1 MPVRLTVAGVLAL
14 LALTVGAQ
22 TASAAP
28 SLKAPQGLKAFLLR
42 VNESESVNNRSFPR
56 TPAFAWSPVAGA
68 KRYEFQLST
77 SDSFAEGAEIWSS
90 LTAGVKLSSPA
101 ATVPISLPWITGSP
115 YALYARVR
123 GVSPKGREGRWSTPY
138 GFNMR
143 WRDRPRPL
151 DPQMPGLIR
160 WTPIE
165 GATMY
170 EVWLQGSSLTFLTT
184 TNVAD
189 EREFYAFHSQPWWIQ
204 SVNWRIRA
212 VRKVYGEIP
221 TGMPRVTYGAWSD
234 WFTNINPPFNTD
246 FNPPYNQ
253 TPAEIALAGTVSGDV
268 VSTPA
273 SPQAHELLP
282 AFMFTGNY
290 RSWGNPAFLDTTT
303 ELFHIYVYT
312 DAECVNRVYTSAIV
326 GGPAYAPRL
335 GQTLAY
341 PGTFAD
347 INVARNEF
355 LAYGAEGQTVMLDGT
370 PVVAKDTASTGI
382 DLWDTYWPSGGY
394 YWTVVPVFARPDPD
408 DPTKIVEY
416 RDIQLPEDV
425 CRAGGAARFGK
436 VSKPVLVGDKAPYA
450 SGLSPAGKLV
460 PATRAVPAFYGA
472 PLVAWEPVLGAH
484 EYEVQWSRKLNPW
497 RTEPGALKTGA
508 TSAVLPL
515 TVGRWYYR
523 VRGLNYMLPTKPE
536 MTWSKPVNVRI
547 AKPKFK
553 IVKR

>member
-1 MPVRLTVAGVLAL
+1 MSVRLTVTGVLAL
-14 LALTVGAQ
+14 LALAVGTP
-22 TASAAP
+22 TASAAKP
-28 SLKAPQGLKAFLLR
+28 LKAPTGLKAFLLR
-42 VNESESVNNRSFPR
+42 VNEPESLNNRSFPR
-56 TPAFAWSPVAGA
+56 TPAFAWRPVAGA
-68 KRYEFQLST
+68 RRYDFELST
-77 SDSFAEGAEIWSS
+77 SENFAEGALIWSS
-90 LTAGVKLSSPA
+90 ESASVKLTSPA
-101 ATVPISLPWITGSP
+101 ATVPISLPWITGNP

-123 GVSPKGREGRWSTPY
+123 GVSPKGREGRWSAPY

-151 DPQMPGLIR
+151 DPQFPGLIR

-170 EVWLQGSSLTFLTT
+170 EVWLQGSTLTFFTT

-189 EREFYAFHSQPWWIQ
+189 EREFYAFHTQPWWIQ

-221 TGMPRVTYGAWSD
+221 TGMPRVSYGAWSD
-234 WFTNINPPFNTD
+234 WFTNVNPAFNVD

-290 RSWGNPAFLDTTT
+290 RSWGSPAFLDTTT
-303 ELFHIYVYT
+303 ELFHVYVYT

-341 PGTFAD
+341 PGTFSD
-347 INVARNEF
+347 INVARNDWLPF
-355 LAYGAEGQTVMLDGT
+355 GAEGQTVMLDGT
-370 PVVAKDTASTGI
+370 PVAAADSATTGI

-394 YWTVVPVFARPDPD
+394 YWTVVPVFPRPDPD
-408 DPTKIVEY
+408 DNAKILEY

-460 PATRAVPAFYGA
+460 PATRTVPAFYGA

-536 MTWSKPVNVRI
+536 MTWSKPVSVKI
-547 AKPKFK
+547 AKPRFK
-553 IVKR
+553 IVKH

>member
-1 MPVRLTVAGVLAL
+1 
-14 LALTVGAQ
+14 
-22 TASAAP
+22 
-28 SLKAPQGLKAFLLR
+28 
-42 VNESESVNNRSFPR
+42 
-56 TPAFAWSPVAGA
+56 
-68 KRYEFQLST
+68 
-77 SDSFAEGAEIWSS
+77 
-90 LTAGVKLSSPA
+90 
-101 ATVPISLPWITGSP
+101 
-115 YALYARVR
+115 
-123 GVSPKGREGRWSTPY
+123 
-138 GFNMR
+138 
-143 WRDRPRPL
+143 
-151 DPQMPGLIR
+151 
-160 WTPIE
+160 
-165 GATMY
+165 MY
-170 EVWLQGSSLTFLTT
+170 QVWLEGSTMSFFTI

-189 EREFYAFHSQPWWIQ
+189 EREFYAFHHQAPWIQ

-212 VRKVYGEIP
+212 VRKVYGDIP

-234 WFTNINPPFNTD
+234 WFANVNPPFTVD
-246 FNPPYNQ
+246 FNPPYSQ
-253 TPAEIALAGTVSGDV
+253 MPAEIALAGTVSGND

-273 SPQAHELLP
+273 NPQAHELLP
-282 AFMFTGNY
+282 AFRWTGNY
-290 RSWGNPAFLDTTT
+290 RSWGNPGFLDTST
-303 ELFHIYVYT
+303 ELFRVYVYT
-312 DAECVNRVYTSAIV
+312 DSECVNRVYTSALV

-347 INVARNEF
+347 ISAARSE
-355 LAYGAEGQTVMLDGT
+355 LLKYGDEGRSVMWDGT
-370 PVVAKDTASTGI
+370 PVAPADAATTGV

-394 YWTVVPVFARPDPD
+394 YWTVVPVFPRPNPVDGS
-408 DPTKIVEY
+408 TIMEY

-460 PATRAVPAFYGA
+460 PAKRTIPAFYGA

-497 RTEPGALKTGA
+497 RTEPTPLKTGA

-523 VRGLNYMLPTKPE
+523 VRGLNYMLPAKPE

-547 AKPKFK
+547 AKPRYK

>member
-1 MPVRLTVAGVLAL
+1 MPVRLAVAGALAL
-14 LALTVGAQ
+14 LALTVGAE
-22 TASAAP
+22 TAMAAP
-28 SLKAPQGLKAFLLR
+28 TPKAPQGLKAFLLR
-42 VNESESVNNRSFPR
+42 VNEPESLNNRSFPR
-56 TPAFAWSPVAGA
+56 TPAFAWKPVAGA
-68 KRYEFQLST
+68 KKYEFELST
-77 SDSFAEGAEIWSS
+77 SEKFAEGALIWSS
-90 LTAGVKLSSPA
+90 QSSTVKLTSPA
-101 ATVPISLPWITGSP
+101 ATVPISLPWMTGNP

-123 GVSPKGREGRWSTPY
+123 GISPKGHEGRWSKPY

-151 DPQMPGLIR
+151 DPQFPGLIR

-170 EVWLQGSSLTFLTT
+170 QVWLEGSTT
-184 TNVAD
+184 SFFTITNVAD
-189 EREFYAFHSQPWWIQ
+189 EREFYAFHHQAPWIQ

-212 VRKVYGEIP
+212 VRKVYGDIP

-234 WFTNINPPFNTD
+234 WFTNINPPFTVD
-246 FNPPYNQ
+246 FNPPYSQ
-253 TPAEIALAGTVSGDV
+253 MPAEIGLAGTVSGDV
-268 VSTPA
+268 VSTPWN
-273 SPQAHELLP
+273 PQAHELLP
-282 AFMFTGNY
+282 AFRWTGNY
-290 RSWGNPAFLDTTT
+290 RSWGNPGFLDTST
-303 ELFHIYVYT
+303 ELFRVYVYT
-312 DAECVNRVYTSAIV
+312 DSECVNRVYTSALV

-341 PGTFAD
+341 PGTFAGISD
-347 INVARNEF
+347 ARSDWPK
-355 LAYGAEGQTVMLDGT
+355 YGGEGTSVMWDGT
-370 PVVAKDTASTGI
+370 PVSPADAATTGV

-394 YWTVVPVFARPDPD
+394 YWTVVPVFPRPDPVD
-408 DPTKIVEY
+408 SAKIMEY

-436 VSKPVLVGDKAPYA
+436 VSKPVLVGDKSPYA
-450 SGLSPAGKLV
+450 SGLSPEGKLA
-460 PATRAVPAFYGA
+460 PAKRTVPAFYGP

-497 RTEPGALKTGA
+497 RTEPTPLKTGA

-523 VRGLNYMLPTKPE
+523 VRGLNYMLPAKPE
-536 MTWSKPVNVRI
+536 MTWSKPVSVKI
-547 AKPKFK
+547 AKPRFE